1 LTEKIK
7 VKFYDSDTVAEIV
20 FNNNKID
27 VISTDSKTKES
38 LEECLEIWKKY
49 FNLHGEKLF
58 KKLPM
63 ITLRYSRMFFQELR
77 KSKKNFSHYNKNNRN
92 G

>member
-7 VKFYDSDTVAEIV
+7 VKFYDSDTVAEII

-38 LEECLEIWKKY
+38 LEECLEIWKKN

-58 KKLPM
+58 RKLPM
-63 ITLRYSRMFFQELR
+63 ITSRYSRMFFSGIE
-77 KSKKNFSHYNKNNRN
+77 KE
-92 G
+92 

>member
-63 ITLRYSRMFFQELR
+63 ITSRYSRMFFQELR
-77 KSKKNFSHYNKNNRN
+77 KSKKNFSHYNKDNRN